1 MKKVPELRFREFE
14 KDWKPTRLSEL
25 LEFKNGIN
33 ASKEQYGKGIKFIN
47 VLDIL
52 NNDYITY
59 DNIIGKVDIEEKILD
74 DNTVAYG
81 DILFQRSSETR
92 EEVGTSNVYLDKEKT
107 ATFGGFIIRG
117 KKVGEYNPIFL
128 NKALKVSSVRRD
140 ISSRAG
146 GSTRYNV
153 GQETLK
159 EIEVLLP
166 DMEEQAKIAEVF
178 CLIDKKIKAQQDRV
192 EALEEYKK
200 GIIQKI
206 FSQEIR
212 FRNEDGSNYSEWKE
226 TKIGK
231 IFNERNERGE
241 QEFELLSVTMKD
253 GVTSRN
259 DIDTKDNSRDDK
271 SNYKV
276 VQPNDIVYNSMRM
289 WQGASGVS
297 KYTGIV
303 SPAYTVLIPNKD
315 ICSEYFGYLFKTPKV
330 INEFRKYSQ
339 GLTSDTWNLKY
350 PLIKD
355 IKVLVPS
362 YQEQMHVVKFLKTL
376 DAKLRNEKAKLE
388 EVKLYKK
395 YLLQKM
401 FI

>member
-1 MKKVPELRFREFE
+1 MKKVPELRFPGFNDEWHTKKLGNLGTFF
-14 KDWKPTRLSEL
+14 KGSGISKADLSED
-25 LEFKNGIN
+25 GILCVLYGQLYTTYGEVIDEIN
-33 ASKEQYGKGIKFIN
+33 SKTNIQKDKLVIGHINDVLIPSSGESAIDIATASCLQKDNIALGGDLNVFRPSKENGVFISYQ
-47 VLDIL
+47 L
-52 NNDYITY
+52 NNSKKKEIAKIAQGASVVHVYNEQLKTV
-59 DNIIGKVDIEEKILD
+59 KVDIPSEDEQLKI
-74 DNTVAYG
+74 
-81 DILFQRSSETR
+81 
-92 EEVGTSNVYLDKEKT
+92 
-107 ATFGGFIIRG
+107 ATFF
-117 KKVGEYNPIFL
+117 
-128 NKALKVSSVRRD
+128 SV
-140 ISSRAG
+140 
-146 GSTRYNV
+146 
-153 GQETLK
+153 
-159 EIEVLLP
+159 
-166 DMEEQAKIAEVF
+166 
-178 CLIDKKIKAQQDRV
+178 IDKKIKAQQDKV